1 MTPRRAAM
9 LNVLENVVV
18 DLHVSS
24 FRMAAK
30 YVQEGAPTRPN
41 RPPATK
47 KTENADD
54 NTELSC
60 SLS

>member
-1 MTPRRAAM
+1 M
-9 LNVLENVVV
+9 NVLENVVL
-18 DLHVSS
+18 DLRLIS
-24 FRMAAK
+24 FRVAAK

-41 RPPATK
+41 RASCQK
-47 KTENADD
+47 ENRNEDG